1 MVCFN
6 TFFAYLCDLPLTVL
20 YCPGQTVELLCRN
33 PGGVVWQ
40 GTAFTGQCENDNIT
54 VSAALSAVRNTVTC
68 GMFTANVTSLTPG
81 TFVDTVN
88 VNLMFQTN
96 VSLNGTTVLCEDSD
110 PNAPLIVDQL
120 LDIPGNFCF
129 IQYFMA

>member
-1 MVCFN
+1 M
-6 TFFAYLCDLPLTVL
+6 
-20 YCPGQTVELLCRN
+20 ELSCRN

-54 VSAALSAVRNTVTC
+54 VSAALSAVGNTVTC
-68 GMFTANVTSLTPG
+68 GTFTANVTSLTSG
-81 TFVDTVN
+81 TFVTNVD

-110 PNAPLIVDQL
+110 LDAALIVDQL